1 MFIRVKGEGVF
12 FDKFE
17 FRFFGMLYLEVDFVG
32 GFDRDF
38 LVC

>member
-1 MFIRVKGEGVF
+1 MFIRVEGEGVF

-32 GFDRDF
+32 GLDRDF